1 MQTKNDTSK
10 PEVSP
15 KQKAGEGC
23 SGATCSA
30 SSDPPLT
37 VYENRGGEVWE
48 RHPDGRREL
57 FAEDIIRKLTKLE
70 SQRNAAWKTIKEIR
84 DSVIADET
92 FGDTVELL
100 FGKPLEEAEEEIA
113 RLNSL
118 LNAESIRAAN
128 DL

>member
-1 MQTKNDTSK
+1 M
-10 PEVSP
+10 
-15 KQKAGEGC
+15 
-23 SGATCSA
+23 
-30 SSDPPLT
+30 
-37 VYENRGGEVWE
+37 WE

-70 SQRNAAWKTIKEIR
+70 SQRNAAWKTIKDIR

-100 FGKPLEEAEEEIA
+100 FGKPLEEAEAEIA

-118 LNAESIRAAN
+118 LNAPVDLPDTAAQDSASKSN
-128 DL
+128 SPAVSG